1 MFTGIVSDVG
11 TVAQTERR
19 GDVRFTIETAYD
31 LESIAIGASI
41 SCSGVCLTVV
51 EKGANDF
58 AVDVS
63 AETLSRSTLGNW
75 KDGSRIN
82 LERSLAMGDELGGH
96 LVSGHVD
103 ALGKV
108 VSLEAEG
115 DSVRFTFHAPAE
127 IAPFVAE
134 KGSIAI
140 DGCSLTVNAVEDDA
154 DGCSFGINI
163 IPHTQEV
170 TTFGTLQ
177 AGDAVNLEID
187 MLARYMQRML
197 ESRHG
202 RATG

>member
-170 TTFGTLQ
+170 TTFG
-177 AGDAVNLEID
+177 
-187 MLARYMQRML
+187 
-197 ESRHG
+197 
-202 RATG
+202 